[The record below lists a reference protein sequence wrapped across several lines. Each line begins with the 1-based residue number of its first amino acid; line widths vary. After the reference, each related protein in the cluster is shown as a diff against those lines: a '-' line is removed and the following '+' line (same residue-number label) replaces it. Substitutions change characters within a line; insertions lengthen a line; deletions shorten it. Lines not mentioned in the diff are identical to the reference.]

1 MFLNVVFMVIV
12 ASVLASIFVIYMDLK
27 DSVLAAYST
36 ISLASLYNWLVKK
49 NHYGDHD
56 RSTTG
61 HFVVYHCRNNFHSPL
76 YRRSNCF

>member
-36 ISLASLYNWLVKK
+36 ISLASLCNWLVKK
-49 NHYGDHD
+49 K
-56 RSTTG
+56 
-61 HFVVYHCRNNFHSPL
+61 PL
-76 YRRSNCF
+76 RRS

>member
-1 MFLNVVFMVIV
+1 MVLNVAFMVIV

-49 NHYGDHD
+49 K
-56 RSTTG
+56 
-61 HFVVYHCRNNFHSPL
+61 PL
-76 YRRSNCF
+76 RRS

>member
-1 MFLNVVFMVIV
+1 MVIV

-49 NHYGDHD
+49 K
-56 RSTTG
+56 
-61 HFVVYHCRNNFHSPL
+61 PL
-76 YRRSNCF
+76 RRSRSVYDEAFYCL